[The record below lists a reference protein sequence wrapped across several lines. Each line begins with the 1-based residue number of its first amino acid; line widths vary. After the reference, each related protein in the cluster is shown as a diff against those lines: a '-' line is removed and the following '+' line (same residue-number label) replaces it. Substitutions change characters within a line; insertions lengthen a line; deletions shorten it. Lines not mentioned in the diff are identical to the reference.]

1 MLQVLLNV
9 SSAAAWD
16 LVSCKP
22 VPVYALTKNAGHM
35 LLQQIAQDVPAEK
48 LRIVSFHPGMIKT
61 AATEHIPESYFP
73 NGIAWDKRECLSI
86 DAAVPRSPG

>member
-48 LRIVSFHPGMIKT
+48 LRIVSFHPG
-61 AATEHIPESYFP
+61 
-73 NGIAWDKRECLSI
+73 
-86 DAAVPRSPG
+86 